1 MEAEKEAMWTER
13 VGFYLDH
20 KNLCLYD
27 IYIYFF
33 GFAADMMFGFCC
45 TPCILVPLRSDANT
59 FSS

>member
-20 KNLCLYD
+20 KNLSLQY
-27 IYIYFF
+27 IYIFF

>member
-27 IYIYFF
+27 IYIFF
-33 GFAADMMFGFCC
+33 WFCRRYDVWF
-45 TPCILVPLRSDANT
+45 LLHFMYLSA
-59 FSS
+59 S